1 MSTGRTTTNAVRST
15 DADAPSAEA
24 RLREL
29 GIRVPVLPPPVAV
42 YVPAVRTGNLVFA
55 SGQTPT
61 IDGVLQLQGRLGD
74 AVSVEEA
81 KGAARLAA
89 LNCLAEVRG
98 LLGSLDRV
106 ARVVRLTGYV
116 ASAPGFGQQPA
127 VMNGASQL
135 IEEVFGAAGQHARSA
150 IGVAELPG
158 GAPVEVELIVEVL
171 PEP

>member
-1 MSTGRTTTNAVRST
+1 MSTGSPMTNPVPST
-15 DADAPSAEA
+15 DADAPSAEV
-24 RLREL
+24 RLRER
-29 GIRVPVLPPPVAV
+29 GITIPVLPPPVAV
-42 YVPAVRTGNLVFA
+42 YVPAVRTGDLVYA

-61 IDGVLQLQGRLGD
+61 IDGVLQVEGRLGE
-74 AVSVEEA
+74 AVSVEE
-81 KGAARLAA
+81 GQRAARLAA

-116 ASAPGFGQQPA
+116 ASGAGFGQQPA

-135 IEEVFGAAGQHARSA
+135 MEEVFGRAGQHARSA

-171 PEP
+171 PES